1 MGFKK
6 KGKNI
11 MEIKKTLT
19 EEKVARM
26 LINLTGKNISLLSNI
41 YGRYYNIPST
51 EPAAYINQDHMGAD
65 YRMENL
71 RVIFSVSVNYRR
83 TSDGELDDYEI
94 IGLPSPQEGVFY
106 ITNSDVARV
115 AAERFHRDDVL
126 CLDDIK
132 SFDGDTVTANAL
144 KRFA

>member
-51 EPAAYINQDHMGAD
+51 EPATYINQDHMGAD

-94 IGLPSPQEGVFY
+94 IGLPSPRKVSSTSL
-106 ITNSDVARV
+106 IVM
-115 AAERFHRDDVL
+115 
-126 CLDDIK
+126 
-132 SFDGDTVTANAL
+132 
-144 KRFA
+144 

>member
-1 MGFKK
+1 
-6 KGKNI
+6 
-11 MEIKKTLT
+11 MEIRKTIV
-19 EEKVARM
+19 EEKIEKM
-26 LINLTGKNISLLSNI
+26 LINLTGKNIALLSNV
-41 YGRYYNIPST
+41 YDRYYNIPATKSV
-51 EPAAYINQDHMGAD
+51 AYLNQGRMGAD

-71 RVIFSVSVNYRR
+71 RVIFPVSVNYRQ
-83 TSDGELDDYEI
+83 TSTGKLDEYEI

-115 AAERFHRDDVL
+115 AGEVFHRDDVL